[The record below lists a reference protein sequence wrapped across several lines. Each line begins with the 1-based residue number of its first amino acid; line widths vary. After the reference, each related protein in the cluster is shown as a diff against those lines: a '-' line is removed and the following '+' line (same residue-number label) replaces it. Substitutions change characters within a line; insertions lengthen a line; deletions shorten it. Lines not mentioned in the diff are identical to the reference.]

1 MLPGFGL
8 ETAGR
13 SAARLTGTLGIAVN
27 PATVLRLVAATPEP
41 EISVTPEVLGVD
53 DFALAMEPGT

>member
-13 SAARLTGTLGIAVN
+13 SAARLAGTLGIAVH

-41 EISVTPEVLGVD
+41 EISVTPEVLG
-53 DFALAMEPGT
+53 GR